1 MTGEREIRV
10 QNLLRQDP
18 GAHARDAERGR
29 VNAPEKRCKNTG
41 SKGEIGADNLD
52 FLFYSRLYSIAKE
65 MLANERR
72 PRSQVRRDG
81 L

>member
-1 MTGEREIRV
+1 MGEIEFRE
-10 QNLLRQDP
+10 QNLLRQETGP
-18 GAHARDAERGR
+18 NARGAGRGH
-29 VNAPEKRCKNTG
+29 VSTPEKRCKNTG
-41 SKGEIGADNLD
+41 SKGESGADNLD

-72 PRSQVRRDG
+72 RRSQVRRDG